1 MFKKEIEVAFVK
13 ECALSNAR
21 PFKCAVTEGISQPFR
36 AEITL
41 FSGKPLSRT
50 DMEKCLL
57 LKTRLSVRQRDT
69 TGVLFRGRTFQGI
82 ITSYNALG
90 LLSDFNDADPLMN
103 CYGYE
108 ITIEPE
114 MALMG
119 LNIRA
124 RSFDSAQTPAEI
136 IKTIFDEYQIP
147 CRFDTKLCD
156 RFPAAGQIA
165 QEHHETD
172 LNFINRICFIYGF
185 NYVFELR
192 EDEGK
197 EADNGDFPLAET
209 VFSRGWRTGT
219 RGPVTGNTLS
229 GLAEIPCVLEKPEA
243 GFASGKIALDRLIE
257 TGFAGSGSIYKAS
270 GQNPADSIMP
280 FFLKGFEARRGEGG
294 KSRDSIAGFLRESG
308 RALDRVFSERALIRA
323 HDFAV
328 ASGQALRTETAG
340 YLTVRTRFAF
350 NIEFPKELRKASG
363 YPREEQELTLFAVAV
378 PLPEDTALTLG
389 PLCGFGRL
397 PENPTPATAF
407 ALTEIPRP
415 GRRSSL
421 HEEEGAPARRNAFLA
436 AEGECS
442 AAMRRATVTD
452 AAGAVTAPGTIVPAD
467 DDDTAFP
474 ALFYAK
480 TDDGD
485 TPVRVNYVN
494 PTESAPPLG
503 NFPKVGQR
511 VLLLEAG
518 ESYCFLGYLPD
529 REGLPEY
536 DSAMR
541 QDLLQS
547 SFLNSGFIRDAV
559 SGAAKMPDNTSRDI
573 NNQYLAFTRFSD
585 SAALVKYIIMQK
597 KLKSFMT
604 SLTYRFNTYK
614 IQEIYDSKKADA
626 EVKLQ
631 TVIAAR
637 GALDKAV
644 STGNGIDTA
653 KESLS
658 KAYTD
663 LSSLAGE
670 IVAAI
675 KDVKAVSD
683 KIKDIIK
690 KAPAVYTG
698 SAAENEAHALGK
710 ILGLASAALFF
721 EGTHREYGD
730 LIERIAEG
738 DIVDTADDSITFHA
752 KKDVIITADR
762 SVTIEVGNN
771 RFTIDGNTLELAV
784 AYFKSKLSPWDAKIS
799 LSPISGV
806 SVSGFQFSAK
816 ALTAA
821 SIGDSFGG
829 GLSSKAGYLTVSAP
843 KLKFANLSGWGLLK
857 TVASLATRAV
867 DATADTICDAIG
879 GDDADTT
886 ASVISDACSA
896 VSTTFS
902 LVNDAVTIYRTFKNS
917 AEKTCSTTRAW
928 VDLAIS
934 GIAMVMDVCDVLE
947 SLIANTIL
955 KNFFLDEDNVMYRRD
970 KDNNYISGQ
979 DIYLMITSGIRTS
992 TMIANS
998 LLLMYDNLTTAKTA
1012 SIELNSFGAS
1022 VTGSDISIDYK
1033 TINQK
1038 GGPVNGKATHDK
1050 IDTEK
1055 EDVIEN
1061 TDNVI
1066 DEIKIED
1073 IDETEDIQTID
1084 ISSAGADAPIA
1095 DAQLFVFMVSL
1106 ATKAL
1111 IRMIAENATQKAI
1124 GSAATT
1130 NLLLKNTE
1138 GDKEIKVINE
1148 EAKLDEQKTALNE
1161 NDAQVNQDKFSAVQ
1175 GDLKTEKLDASL
1187 NETNTTVAKEDLGGT
1202 EDDAKVMNVDTDGID
1217 LH

>member
-1 MFKKEIEVAFVK
+1 MFKKEIEVSFVK

-108 ITIEPE
+108 ITVEPE

-119 LNIRA
+119 LNIRS

-136 IKTIFDEYQIP
+136 IKAIFDEYQIP

-185 NYVFELR
+185 NYVFELK

-229 GLAEIPCVLEKPEA
+229 GLAEIPCVLEKPDA
-243 GFASGKIALDRLIE
+243 GFASGKIALERLIE

-350 NIEFPKELRKASG
+350 NIEFPKDLRKASG

-389 PLCGFGRL
+389 SLCCFGRL

-415 GRRSSL
+415 GHRSSL
-421 HEEEGAPARRNAFLA
+421 HEEEGEPARRNAFLA

-494 PTESAPPLG
+494 PSESAPPLG

-518 ESYCFLGYLPD
+518 ESCCFLGYLPD

-698 SAAENEAHALGK
+698 SAAENEAQALGK

-857 TVASLATRAV
+857 TVTALGARAL
-867 DATADTICDAIG
+867 DALGDSICSAI
-879 GDDADTT
+879 GDDADT
-886 ASVISDACSA
+886 AADVISDFTGAGGTA
-896 VSTTFS
+896 FS
-902 LVNDAVTIYRTFKNS
+902 LLNDAVTIYKTFKNS

-1138 GDKEIKVINE
+1138 GDEDLKVSEN
-1148 EAKLDEQKTALNE
+1148 EAKLNEQNTTGNK
-1161 NDAQVNQDKFSAVQ
+1161 NDGQINNDSVNMIN
-1175 GDLKTEKLDASL
+1175 GDLKTANLDGEVD
-1187 NETNTTVAKEDLGGT
+1187 NTNTIVVNTTAGATKTTADVLKI
-1202 EDDAKVMNVDTDGID
+1202 NTDGMD
-1217 LH
+1217 M